1 MKRPTL
7 LGALLLSSLACGP
20 ATSQTTTPVAEDPP
34 APPAQPEPTPPPS
47 ASASVAPPPS
57 DSAQAD
63 AKKPAVELP
72 FKGEDPGD
80 TKKLSGER
88 AWKYWPDYSGIGLAD
103 LKEVKGTKAVFY
115 AFGSRDE
122 TFTVPLAFTAP
133 VEAPKKLAK
142 GDVVLATVV
151 TSAVCGVVRELKGDR
166 ASVGFI
172 WGSKPDSREF
182 ALPDLLRIN
191 GRVEFGAPAIVKSEE
206 GFKMGVVVHTDAS
219 TAWLVP
225 YEFGQEEQK
234 VPLASVR
241 PIDPSKKRKKGDK
254 VVACDFDV
262 LGCIETTVIGTKDE
276 GLSYEIALPDGY
288 YGPAGEGAKST
299 TVSVCSVTAV
309 PK

>member
-1 MKRPTL
+1 MNRPTL
-7 LGALLLSSLACGP
+7 LGILFLSSTACAP
-20 ATSQTTTPVAEDPP
+20 AASQAP
-34 APPAQPEPTPPPS
+34 APPAEELPALPAAPAPA
-47 ASASVAPPPS
+47 ASASGSAPAS
-57 DSAQAD
+57 DAGQPD

-80 TKKLSGER
+80 SKKLTGER
-88 AWKYWPDYSGIGLAD
+88 AWKYWPDYSGVGLAD

-133 VEAPKKLAK
+133 AEAPKKIAK
-142 GDVVLATVV
+142 GDIVLVTVV
-151 TSAVCGVVRELKGDR
+151 TSAVCGLVREIKGEQ

-172 WGSKPDSREF
+172 WGSKPDSRDF
-182 ALPDLLRIN
+182 ARADMLRVSGQI
-191 GRVEFGAPAIVKSEE
+191 EFGAPAIVKTDD
-206 GFKMGVVVHTDAS
+206 GWKMGVVVHKDAS
-219 TAWLVP
+219 TAWLAP
-225 YEFGQEEQK
+225 FEFGQEEQK

-262 LGCIETTVIGTKDE
+262 MGCIETTVIGTKDD
-276 GLSYEIALPDGY
+276 GLSYEIALPADY
-288 YGPAGEGAKST
+288 VGPAGEGTKST
-299 TVSVCSVTAV
+299 TVSVCSVTTV

>member
-1 MKRPTL
+1 MTRPTL
-7 LGALLLSSLACGP
+7 LATLILTCAACAPSAPQQTTPATEELPAPPPDAEPSGAP
-20 ATSQTTTPVAEDPP
+20 ATSASAAP
-34 APPAQPEPTPPPS
+34 APADTAQS
-47 ASASVAPPPS
+47 
-57 DSAQAD
+57 D
-63 AKKPAVELP
+63 AKKPPLELP

-88 AWKYWPDYSGIGLAD
+88 AWKYWPEYNGIGLSD

-133 VEAPKKLAK
+133 AEAPKKLAK
-142 GDVVLATVV
+142 GDVVLVTVV
-151 TSAVCGVVRELKGDR
+151 TSAVCGVVREMKGEQ
-166 ASVGFI
+166 ASVGFL
-172 WGSKPDSREF
+172 WGSKPDSRDF
-182 ALPDLLRIN
+182 ARGDVLRVS
-191 GRVEFGAPAIVKSEE
+191 GQVEFGAPVLAKTDD
-206 GFKMGVVVHTDAS
+206 GWKLGVVVHTDKT
-219 TAWLVP
+219 TAWLAP
-225 YEFGQEEQK
+225 YEIGQEELK

-262 LGCIETTVIGTKDE
+262 FGCIETTVNGTKDD
-276 GLSYEIALPDGY
+276 GLSYEIALPADY
-288 YGPAGEGAKST
+288 VGPAGEGAKST